1 MPYLTTSQDFLK
13 QSSLLLEAYPHTTR
27 ITTKYSYPKPSHKS
41 KPTTATATTS
51 TSSSQP
57 VSKPATLTLKTYN
70 PYNGICL
77 KYRTTKAA
85 EVSRLIAGLG
95 RLASGAP
102 IADATSSTPFRTT
115 SPTGPSRMLYRACR
129 AEMRDMLDV
138 SVVAWWCSGNWKCY
152 VERYER
158 EMEGGGRKEKEK
170 AARKKDKLR
179 GRAVGL

>member
-51 TSSSQP
+51 TTSSSQP

-102 IADATSSTPFRTT
+102 IADPASSTP
-115 SPTGPSRMLYRACR
+115 SAPPAQQGQSHAVSGVSGGD
-129 AEMRDMLDV
+129 ADMLDV
-138 SVVAWWCSGNWKCY
+138 SVVAGGVAGTGNVTSSATKGN
-152 VERYER
+152 
-158 EMEGGGRKEKEK
+158 GGGGG
-170 AARKKDKLR
+170 KKKKGGKGKR
-179 GRAVGL
+179 

>member
-51 TSSSQP
+51 TTSSSQP

-102 IADATSSTPFRTT
+102 IADAGQSHAVSGV
-115 SPTGPSRMLYRACR
+115 SGGDA
-129 AEMRDMLDV
+129 DMLDV
-138 SVVAWWCSGNWKCY
+138 SVVAGGVAGTGNVTSSATKGN
-152 VERYER
+152 
-158 EMEGGGRKEKEK
+158 GGGGG
-170 AARKKDKLR
+170 KKKKGGKGKR
-179 GRAVGL
+179 